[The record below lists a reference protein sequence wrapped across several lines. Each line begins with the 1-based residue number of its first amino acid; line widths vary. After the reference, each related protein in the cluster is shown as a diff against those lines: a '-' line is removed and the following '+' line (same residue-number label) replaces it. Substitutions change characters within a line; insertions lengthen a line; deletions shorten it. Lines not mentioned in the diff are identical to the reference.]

1 VEQLQLFLGLL
12 YTASQV
18 QELLRLLLRQ
28 AVAALLNTLLLL
40 AVQDQEEATAV
51 AVEQVAI
58 EIALLAK
65 QVVVAEVLNLHYL

>member
-1 VEQLQLFLGLL
+1 VEQLRLLLGLL

-40 AVQDQEEATAV
+40 AVRDQEEATAV